1 MISFKKKTIKL
12 NALETRE
19 LMEEVFPLTDQVN
32 LLSNTSRYDTFLTTQ
47 YMSYGTNSN
56 TNQYQSNT
64 NQYQTNTN
72 QYQTN
77 TNQYQSNVNQYASNN
92 YNANYT
98 DSNYNNNTCNNVT
111 CSPLLTKRDSFRR
124 HSAHGRYSAG
134 I

>member
-1 MISFKKKTIKL
+1 M

-32 LLSNTSRYDTFLTTQ
+32 LLSNSSRYDTFLTTQ

-56 TNQYQSNT
+56 SNQYQSNV
-64 NQYQTNTN
+64 NQYQSNS
-72 QYQTN
+72 
-77 TNQYQSNVNQYASNN
+77 NQYQSNVNQYASNN